1 MEQMYPDH
9 VEPTIGEL
17 WSPRYL
23 CGQSVTFCARPRVN
37 MSIVNVPIVVRTI
50 ASDQSVSEKSERYL
64 SGKVGEQRE
73 REEWFRAT
81 RERD

>member
-1 MEQMYPDH
+1 
-9 VEPTIGEL
+9 
-17 WSPRYL
+17 
-23 CGQSVTFCARPRVN
+23 